1 MMPDPM
7 IARRKPYLVEVQSGK
22 TYRWCA
28 CGRSKK
34 QPFCDGSHQGTDF
47 EPLQWT
53 AEETGDRL
61 FCACKH
67 TRSQPFCDGAH
78 NSLSDKYAEAQEGDN
93 DAARLVGYEVTADG
107 VEKALLDNGCY
118 VIRVPEAAMEQA
130 GALRI
135 FPVIGERD
143 GARHLSQYL
152 GIVATGQSPVMSY
165 AGSDV
170 ALFVVSGDGQVIVA
184 DRQFPVEP
192 ETGVCVKPGEGFRI
206 VNSGAE
212 PIVLN
217 ITVCP
222 PCADPVYLDE
232 MPDVF
237 DASVAARQQGVDEA
251 KREPMADRF
260 FQVLLDDRQQGTP
273 VTQFIGEVPR
283 SRAAHH
289 RHLYEETITVLSGE
303 GFLWTDDTKAPV
315 RPGDT
320 IFLPLKQHHSLECTS
335 NAGMRLVGVT
345 FPSMSPAINY

>member
-1 MMPDPM
+1 MMPDPV
-7 IARRKPYLVEVQSGK
+7 IARRKPYLVEVEAGK
-22 TYRWCA
+22 TYHWCA

-47 EPLQWT
+47 RPVSWKADES
-53 AEETGDRL
+53 GDKL

-78 NSLSDKYAEAQEGDN
+78 NGLSEKYAEATAGDG
-93 DAARLVGYEVTADG
+93 ATARLVDYETADG
-107 VEKALLDNGCY
+107 GAQKALLDNSCY
-118 VIRVPEAAMEQA
+118 VIRVPEAAMETV
-130 GALRI
+130 GALKI
-135 FPVIGERD
+135 FPVIGTRD

-152 GIVATGQSPVMSY
+152 GILAAGQSPVLVY
-165 AGSDV
+165 PGSDV
-170 ALFVVSGDGQVIVA
+170 ALFVRSGQGQVLIT
-184 DRQFPVEP
+184 DRSFPIEP
-192 ETGVCVKPGEGFRI
+192 ETGVSIKPGEGFRL
-206 VNSGAE
+206 VNDGTQ

-222 PCADPVYLDE
+222 PCAEPEYRDD
-232 MPDVF
+232 MPATF
-237 DASVAARQQGVDEA
+237 DASVPVRQQGVDEA

-260 FQVLLDDRQQGTP
+260 FQVLLDQRQQQTP

-289 RHLYEETITVLSGE
+289 RHLYEETITVLAGE
-303 GFLWTDDTKAPV
+303 GFMWTDETRAPV

-320 IFLPLKQHHSLECTS
+320 IFLPLKQHHSLECTTEG
-335 NAGMRLVGVT
+335 GMRLVGVT